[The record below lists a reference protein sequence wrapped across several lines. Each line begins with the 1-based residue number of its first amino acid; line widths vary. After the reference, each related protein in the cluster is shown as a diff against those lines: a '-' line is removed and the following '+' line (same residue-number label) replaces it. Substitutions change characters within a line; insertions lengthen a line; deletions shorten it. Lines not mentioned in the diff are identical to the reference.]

1 MPSRAP
7 VFKIDLIIQGQ
18 SGQIAPD
25 LFRGQHHG
33 EPWVQYWRA
42 PELFGPL
49 TVIQPESAVAEKVA
63 LFKQVVATLVS
74 STKGNGLICVNPSV
88 VEVSFSEI
96 RRHRTCVPTHIVLS
110 GGRPFINIG

>member
-63 LFKQVVATLVS
+63 LFKQVAATLVS

-88 VEVSFSEI
+88 VEGKGVIF
-96 RRHRTCVPTHIVLS
+96 RDKTP
-110 GGRPFINIG
+110 

>member
-1 MPSRAP
+1 M
-7 VFKIDLIIQGQ
+7 
-18 SGQIAPD
+18 
-25 LFRGQHHG
+25 
-33 EPWVQYWRA
+33 
-42 PELFGPL
+42 FGPL